1 MSSSDRERERLQR
14 LRERQ
19 LQDRAPGPTV
29 KVRWKKTPPQ
39 HEPWL
44 TLFWAAL
51 PGRAKGALIGFLL
64 GMVFSVV
71 LGIVA
76 PPPWGMICGTLV
88 FLAAIVVGMI
98 IGRVTDQGSLVDR
111 R

>member
-1 MSSSDRERERLQR
+1 MSSDRERERLQR

-29 KVRWKKTPPQ
+29 KVRWKKTQPR

-44 TLFWAAL
+44 TLFWTAL
-51 PGRAKGALIGFLL
+51 PGRARGALIGFLL
-64 GMVFSVV
+64 GMAGSVV

-76 PPPWGMICGTLV
+76 PEPWGMICGALV
-88 FLAAIVVGMI
+88 FLTAILVGMI
-98 IGRVTDQGSLVDR
+98 VGKATDQTGLIDR
-111 R
+111 H